1 MDAPLEGVKVLEI
14 AVMLSAPYAGMML
27 RDFGAEVVKVE
38 DPGGGDQSRH
48 WPPAAKGLGLIFARA
63 NAGKKSIAVNLRDP
77 RGQDLI
83 RELVRDSDVVLENFR
98 PGRMAAWSLGFDTL
112 RQVNPRIVLVH
123 VSGYGQTGRYKD
135 LPGFGSVA
143 EAESGFAFVNGW
155 KETPPTIA
163 PFGLGDSIAA
173 MAAAYGSLIALRA
186 AERSGEA
193 QEVDVALYEPIMAV
207 MGDVMLRYAVNGQVL
222 QRGGFDI
229 TAPRGVYQTADG
241 KWLMIAGSSQS
252 IVERIFVA
260 VGRPELNS
268 DPDYATHAARIAN
281 RAAVEKVV
289 SDWVAQHRRD
299 EALEILRR
307 HEVACG
313 PVNDSADVVADS
325 GYRERGSVI
334 EVDSARFGRIP
345 YPGPMFKVRDF
356 DGIPYADAPEVGEHT
371 AEILRERLGKS
382 DAELEEL
389 RNANVIG
396 GPVAMAGSAAQG

>member
-1 MDAPLEGVKVLEI
+1 MDAPLKGVKVLEI

-38 DPGGGDQSRH
+38 DPGAGDQSRH

-63 NAGKKSIAVNLRDP
+63 NAGKKSIAVNLRDA
-77 RGQDLI
+77 RGQELI
-83 RELVRDSDVVLENFR
+83 RQLVRDSDIVLENFR
-98 PGRMAAWSLGFDTL
+98 PGRMAAWNLGFDTL
-112 RQVNPRIVLVH
+112 RQANPRVVLVH
-123 VSGYGQTGRYKD
+123 VSGYGQTGPYKD

-173 MAAAYGSLIALRA
+173 MAAAYGSLTALRA
-186 AERSGEA
+186 AERTGEA

-207 MGDVMLRYAVNGQVL
+207 MGDVMLRYAVNGQIL
-222 QRGGFDI
+222 ERGGFDI
-229 TAPRGVYQTADG
+229 TAPRGVYQTSDG

-260 VGRPELNS
+260 VGRPELNG

-281 RAAVEKVV
+281 REAVEKVV
-289 SDWVAQHRRD
+289 RDWVAQRPRD

-313 PVNDSADVVADS
+313 PVNDSADVVADP

-334 EVDSARFGRIP
+334 EVDSPRFGRIS
-345 YPGPMFKVRDF
+345 YPGPMFKVRNF
-356 DGIPYADAPEVGEHT
+356 EGVPYADAPEVGEHT
-371 AEILRERLGKS
+371 VGILRERLGKS

-389 RNANVIG
+389 RQANVIS
-396 GPVAMAGSAAQG
+396 GPVAMAGPVAQG